1 VSQTQSLLHGL
12 RETHALVVHPRDRD
26 GEELIRHLQRIGCQV
41 QSIWPPPAQ
50 VPKHANVVFYLLERQ
65 GSSYLPWRPGDRPLA
80 LIAIVDYES
89 PTVLRALIESNAHA
103 VISKPIRPFGILTNL
118 VMARALHS
126 YEMRLIGKIGK
137 LEETLRSRRDIDKA
151 IQILMSIRGISEDEA
166 YKAIRQQAMSKR
178 VSTALIASSII
189 NANEVLE
196 GRPRTEASAPA
207 ARERSR
213 GSARRAGEPRPA
225 PAAGRAAAMAPALGE
240 GPKVETPPR
249 RRDPEV

>member
-50 VPKHANVVFYLLERQ
+50 VPKHANIVFYLLERQ

-126 YEMRLIGKIGK
+126 YEMRLLGKIGK

-151 IQILMSIRGISEDEA
+151 IQILMSIRGISEDDA

-196 GRPRTEASAPA
+196 GPRVEASSGAV
-207 ARERSR
+207 RERPR
-213 GSARRAGEPRPA
+213 GSARRAGDQRPPSVA
-225 PAAGRAAAMAPALGE
+225 ERAAAMAPALE
-240 GPKVETPPR
+240 TGPKIETSLR
-249 RRDPEV
+249 RRDPRV